1 MLAALRLLGILLLLL
16 ARPAAAETLVSTLSD
31 EAIEITSSFTGSRIV
46 VFGVVRDEQSPDPDP
61 GYEIAVVVRGPEGD
75 LTVRR
80 KDRIFGLWV
89 NAASRGFFKVP
100 SYYVV
105 HMSENFSLA
114 ASKELVARY
123 KLGLANLNFVRSA
136 YEPEARRFADALID
150 IRKREGLFV
159 ERPDAVTFLAPNVF
173 RTTFFL
179 PAVIPVGTYRV
190 SVFLFREERLLAAR
204 TENLEIA
211 KTGLSDSIARFARAQ
226 GALYGMMT
234 VGLALFIG
242 WFAGIV
248 FRRG

>member
-1 MLAALRLLGILLLLL
+1 MPVVLRLAVVAFLL
-16 ARPAAAETLVSTLSD
+16 ALQPAGAESLVSSLSD
-31 EAIEITSSFTGSRIV
+31 ESIEITSNFTGSRIV
-46 VFGVVRDEQSPDPDP
+46 VFGVVRDEQEAAGQS
-61 GYEIAVVVRGPEGD
+61 GYEIAVVVRGPE
-75 LTVRR
+75 TEVVARR

-89 NAASRGFFKVP
+89 NAASREFFGVP

-114 ASKELVARY
+114 ASEELVAQY
-123 KLGLANLNFVRSA
+123 KLGLKNLNFARSA
-136 YEPEARRFADALID
+136 YSPEARGFADALID
-150 IRKREGLFV
+150 IRKSENLFA

-190 SVFLFREERLLAAR
+190 SVFLFRDEKLLAAK
-204 TENLEIA
+204 TQNLDIA
-211 KTGLSDSIARFARAQ
+211 KTGLSDSIATFARSQ
-226 GALYGMMT
+226 GALYGILT

-248 FRRG
+248 FRRS